1 MAAAFLDRT
10 STVPD
15 MNLWQL
21 TGLQLVRFSVSY
33 EVGFCQFSSKAGSFG
48 GRAGRQ
54 PLSCAAMFHLHCTK
68 KLLDRIKPEIAEP
81 GQSDTA
87 LGNWYATAIF
97 RKPQVALL
105 VSERTLLPV
114 LMPPAPAAALGRRFS
129 AHLALVLKEH
139 GVPSEFI
146 AQEVWRMDTVQCA
159 KTANR
164 SVVGILNEFVKQA
177 EFWLAAYAYEKGD
190 DDDLLAISAKLAET
204 PCSPLSK
211 GPVSPDKALHELV
224 KAGAQT

>member
-1 MAAAFLDRT
+1 M
-10 STVPD
+10 
-15 MNLWQL
+15 
-21 TGLQLVRFSVSY
+21 
-33 EVGFCQFSSKAGSFG
+33 
-48 GRAGRQ
+48 
-54 PLSCAAMFHLHCTK
+54 MFHLHCTRM
-68 KLLDRIKPEIAEP
+68 LLDRIKPEIVGP

-87 LGNWYATAIF
+87 LGNWYATVMF
-97 RKPQVALL
+97 WKPQVALL

-114 LMPPAPAAALGRRFS
+114 LMPLAPVATLARRFP
-129 AHLALVLKEH
+129 AQLALILKDH

-146 AQEVWRMDTVQCA
+146 AQEVWRMDQARYA

-204 PCSPLSK
+204 PCSPLYK

-224 KAGAQT
+224 KAGSQA

>member
-1 MAAAFLDRT
+1 M
-10 STVPD
+10 SS
-15 MNLWQL
+15 
-21 TGLQLVRFSVSY
+21 GLLALIPPHNSPVFNAVRGGSHHFRS
-33 EVGFCQFSSKAGSFG
+33 EACSFG
-48 GRAGRQ
+48 GRAGNRT
-54 PLSCAAMFHLHCTK
+54 LSWAVMFCLHCTK
-68 KLLDRIKPEIAEP
+68 KLLERIKPDIVSP
-81 GQSDTA
+81 GHSDTA
-87 LGNWYATAIF
+87 LGSWYATVLF
-97 RKPQVALL
+97 WKPQIALL

-114 LMPPAPAAALGRRFS
+114 LMPLAPAATLARRFP
-129 AHLALVLKEH
+129 AQLALVLKEH

-146 AQEVWRMDTVQCA
+146 AQEVWRMDKVQYA

-204 PCSPLSK
+204 PCSPLYK

-224 KAGAQT
+224 KAGSRA

>member
-1 MAAAFLDRT
+1 
-10 STVPD
+10 
-15 MNLWQL
+15 
-21 TGLQLVRFSVSY
+21 
-33 EVGFCQFSSKAGSFG
+33 
-48 GRAGRQ
+48 
-54 PLSCAAMFHLHCTK
+54 MFHLHCTK

-81 GQSDTA
+81 GQSDTV
-87 LGNWYATAIF
+87 LGNWYATVLF
-97 RKPQVALL
+97 WKPQVALL

-114 LMPPAPAAALGRRFS
+114 LMPLAPAATLGRRFP
-129 AHLALVLKEH
+129 ARLALVLKEH
-139 GVPSEFI
+139 GVPPEFI
-146 AQEVWRMDTVQCA
+146 AQEVWRMDKVQYA

-204 PCSPLSK
+204 PCSPLYK